1 MPEFRLV
8 SPFEPTGDQPQAIA
22 QLTEGL
28 NAGYRYQTLLG
39 ATGTGK
45 TYAIAKVIENVQKP
59 TLIIAHNK
67 TLAAQLYSEFRE
79 FFPYNAVSYFVS
91 YYDYY
96 QPEAYV
102 PRHDLFIE
110 KETQIND
117 EIDRLRLLATSNL
130 MSRRDVIIVASVSC
144 IYGIANPT
152 AWGKVSVQLERGN
165 SYRRDNVLRHLVDIQ
180 YERNDLD
187 LRRGVF
193 RVRGDTLQV
202 VPAYAETAYSV
213 EFWGDEVE
221 RISEFDP
228 LTGEVLAE
236 HVGVEIFPAKQF
248 ITDEAKLRQ
257 AIVDI
262 EDELEERLAYFRE
275 QKMYLEAQ
283 RIEQRTRYDLEMLK
297 EIGYTSGIENYS
309 RHMDQRKPGEPP
321 WTLLDYF
328 PRDYLL
334 VIDESHMT
342 IPQIRGMWGG
352 DRSRKETL
360 VDYGF
365 RLPSAL
371 DNRPLN
377 FGEFEER
384 VNQVIFTSATPAEFE
399 EEHSEQVVQQIIRPT
414 GVLDPEIEVRP
425 VRGQVDDL
433 LGEIRK
439 RTAKGQ
445 RVLVT
450 TLTKRMAE
458 DLSDYLLE
466 MGIKVHYLHSEVHT
480 IERTE
485 ILRDLR
491 MGVFDVVVGINLLR
505 EGLDLPEVSLV
516 AILDA
521 DKEGFL
527 RSDKALIQTTGRAAR
542 HVGGKVI
549 MYADKITDSMQRA
562 IDETSRRREVQRAHN
577 EAHGIEPRSIIKA
590 LHDLTDDIIR
600 EQVHEQERELALAD
614 ERAVYTTA
622 AEMPKA
628 ELNRLIV
635 ELEKQMKAAAA
646 SLEFEKAAMLRDQIK
661 EMRQTL
667 ALKEADAEDL
677 PAWEK
682 MRRLDEAGIEYSTS

>member
-8 SPFEPTGDQPQAIA
+8 SPFQPTGDQPEAIA
-22 QLTEGL
+22 KLTEGL

-152 AWGKVSVQLERGN
+152 AWGKVSVQLERGQA
-165 SYRRDNVLRHLVDIQ
+165 YRRDNVLRHLVDIQ
-180 YERNDLD
+180 YERNDLE

-193 RVRGDTLQV
+193 RVRGDTLQIL
-202 VPAYAETAYSV
+202 PAYAETAYSV
-213 EFWGDEVE
+213 EFWGDEVD
-221 RISEFDP
+221 RISEFNP

-257 AIVDI
+257 AILDI
-262 EDELEERLAYFRE
+262 EEELEERLAYFRE

-309 RHMDQRKPGEPP
+309 RHMDQRQPGEPP

-328 PRDYLL
+328 PAEYLL

-377 FGEFEER
+377 FEEFERR
-384 VNQVIFTSATPAEFE
+384 VNQAIFTSATPAEFE
-399 EEHSEQVVQQIIRPT
+399 EQHSDQIVQQIIRPT

-439 RTAKGQ
+439 RTEKGQ

-466 MGIKVHYLHSEVHT
+466 MGVKVHYLHSEVHT

-542 HVGGKVI
+542 HVEGKVI
-549 MYADKITDSMQRA
+549 MYADKITDSMRRA
-562 IDETSRRREVQRAHN
+562 IDETNRRRAVQEAYN
-577 EAHGIEPRSIIKA
+577 EEHGIEPRSIVKA

-600 EQVHEQERELALAD
+600 DQVHEKERELALAD

-622 AEMPKA
+622 AQMPKA
-628 ELNRLIV
+628 ELNRLIG

-646 SLEFEKAAMLRDQIK
+646 ALEFEKAAMLRDQIK

-667 ALKEADAEDL
+667 ALKEADAEEL

-682 MRRLDEAGIEYSTS
+682 MRRLDEAGIEYSAD

>member
-542 HVGGKVI
+542 HVEGKVI